1 MSQARGFIG
10 AGDLYIARYVNGAF
24 LPYEGPFECSKFE
37 IKPNVELKELVSKGR
52 TTYGQVIESVPI
64 PQPSDLTVDLPEVN
78 KTSLAIALLGTTA
91 DLAQASGTMT
101 DEAIT
106 AVVDKWVEL
115 SKAAL
120 TGTQTVSGAAE
131 AASVTG
137 AIASTT
143 LTVSAV
149 SSGTLSVGQSISG
162 SGMTSGTR
170 ILEQLSGT
178 PGGVGTYRV
187 NNSQTFASGSITGA
201 AGTAYVAGEDYLVNA
216 TLGWIKVLSTGAIV
230 DGQPLEVSS
239 SYAAISGTEI
249 KGSTQTQVRAKF
261 KLDGINFADQN
272 PVIVTVHEGV
282 IAADSAF
289 DFLADD
295 FNTVSLPGR
304 MKTPTGFNEPFT
316 VHLRNPA

>member
-1 MSQARGFIG
+1 MSQSRGFLG

-24 LPYEGPFECSKFE
+24 QSYEGPFECSKFE

-52 TTYGQVIESVPI
+52 TTYGQVIESVPV

-78 KTSLAIALLGTTA
+78 KTSLAIALLGTT
-91 DLAQASGTMT
+91 DSLAQTSGSLS
-101 DEAIT
+101 DEAVT
-106 AVVDKWVEL
+106 AEADKWVAL
-115 SKAAL
+115 TKANL
-120 TGTQTVSGAAE
+120 TGTQTVSGAAV
-131 AASVTG
+131 AAEVTG
-137 AIASTT
+137 AIAATT

-149 SSGTLSVGQSISG
+149 ASGSLSVGQSISG

-170 ILEQLSGT
+170 IVRQLSGT
-178 PGGVGTYRV
+178 PGGVGTYEV
-187 NNSQTFASGSITGA
+187 NKSQTFASGTVTGS
-201 AGTAYVAGEDYLVNA
+201 AGGNYVAGEDYLVNK
-216 TLGWIKVLSTGAIV
+216 TLGWIKALSTGAIM

-239 SYAAISGTEI
+239 TYGAITGTEI

-261 KLDGINFADQN
+261 KLDGINFADQL

-304 MKTPTGFNEPFT
+304 MKTPSGFNEPFT
-316 VHLRNPA
+316 VHLRDA